1 MLWDYE
7 LPFLTQANT
16 FLLGKESKGR
26 GKRLI
31 EWQRVGA
38 AEAESKTSAWKV
50 NLRCRTFTGCHS
62 SSSFRYMLS
71 LHVNKQWHQV
81 RKGFIAFLLD
91 YIAYQQAMASSKKG
105 LYRFDVIA
113 CQQAMT
119 SCKKGVYRFLTWWHC
134 LSTFLV
140 ESELILHNKS
150 ACQHG
155 MLILKKEH
163 KSCIVQF
170 YGLWAK
176 LDGHFFS
183 VLQP

>member
-7 LPFLTQANT
+7 LSFLTQANT
-16 FLLGKESKGR
+16 FLLGKESMGR

-31 EWQRVGA
+31 EWERVGA

-91 YIAYQQAMASSKKG
+91 DIACEVNITQISRFAYISCHRYMLFHVSPQITGLSACVIAFVASKG
-105 LYRFDVIA
+105 LLASVKSSVI
-113 CQQAMT
+113 
-119 SCKKGVYRFLTWWHC
+119 H
-134 LSTFLV
+134 
-140 ESELILHNKS
+140 
-150 ACQHG
+150 
-155 MLILKKEH
+155 
-163 KSCIVQF
+163 
-170 YGLWAK
+170 
-176 LDGHFFS
+176 
-183 VLQP
+183 